1 MRVTKSVVMTM
12 CLLSLVAMGVQAQA
26 PAAAAPNNGLVGLL
40 TKQLHISPQQ
50 AQGGA
55 GAIFGL
61 VKTKV
66 SPEQFSKISSAVP
79 GMDGLLNAA
88 PAPGGAAQGSAQGE
102 TTQAAQ
108 GAPQPNKPQG
118 AVGAVQGATGALQG
132 GAAQEASSAMG
143 SLGSTAPGG
152 AGGLASLA
160 GSFQSLGMS
169 PTMVSKFA
177 PIMENYLGAKGGPG
191 VASVFGGAL
200 K

>member
-1 MRVTKSVVMTM
+1 MRVTKSVVIM
-12 CLLSLVAMGVQAQA
+12 CLVSLVTMGAQAQA
-26 PAAAAPNNGLVGLL
+26 PAAAAPNNELVGLL
-40 TKQLHISPQQ
+40 ANQLRISPQQ

-66 SPEQFSKISSAVP
+66 NPAQFNKISSVVP
-79 GMDGLLNAA
+79 GMDGLLSAA
-88 PAPGGAAQGSAQGE
+88 PAPGTAAQGSAQGE

-108 GAPQPNKPQG
+108 GAAQPNTPQG
-118 AVGAVQGATGALQG
+118 AAGGLQGATGALQG
-132 GAAQEASSAMG
+132 GAAQGVSSATG
-143 SLGSTAPGG
+143 SLGSMAPGG

-177 PIMENYLGAKGGPG
+177 PIMQNYLGTKGGPG
-191 VASVFGGAL
+191 VASIFGGAL